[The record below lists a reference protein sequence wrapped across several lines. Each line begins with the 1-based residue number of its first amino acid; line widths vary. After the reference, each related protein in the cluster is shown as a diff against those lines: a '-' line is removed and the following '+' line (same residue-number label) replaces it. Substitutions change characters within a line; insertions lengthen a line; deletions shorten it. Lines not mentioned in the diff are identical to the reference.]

1 MNHASPTRPV
11 LSIDLM
17 AIIENFRLIQAQV
30 EPAEV
35 AAVVKADA
43 YGLGAKAVTKAL
55 STAGCKAFFVAH
67 VEEAVDLRT
76 SLPNATLFVLH
87 GFSPS
92 HTHHFATHKLSPV
105 ISSVAQLES
114 WMGSKLPTPYALHLD
129 TGMSR
134 LGLSVDEA
142 AAVSNFARPTLIMS
156 HLACADDPVELK
168 NRDQLLTFKA
178 LAKRF
183 PNSWTSLAA
192 SGGCFLGPDYSFD
205 LVRPGI
211 ALYGGNP
218 RKSGENPMRGVVTL
232 TAPIL
237 QVRSI
242 DRGDTVGYGATYVAS
257 GPRRLAVAAL
267 GYADG
272 LLRTLSNRGHGV
284 INGVKC
290 PIVGRV
296 SMDLVT
302 LDISECPPAM
312 AQPGMPVEFIGPHQP
327 IDEFARAA
335 GSLPYEIF
343 TRLGPRIVRHY
354 TGTHL

>member
-1 MNHASPTRPV
+1 MNQASPTRPV

-17 AIIENFRLIQAQV
+17 AIAENFRLLQAQV
-30 EPAEV
+30 APAEV

-43 YGLGAKAVTKAL
+43 YGMGAKAVTRAL
-55 STAGCKAFFVAH
+55 TAAGCKAFFVAH
-67 VEEAVDLRT
+67 IEEAIDLRQN
-76 SLPNATLFVLH
+76 LPQATIFVLN
-87 GFSPS
+87 GY
-92 HTHHFATHKLSPV
+92 FAGHAHLFAANKLSPV
-105 ISSVAQLES
+105 ISSLLQLES
-114 WMGSKLPTPYALHLD
+114 WLASKLSTPYALHID
-129 TGMSR
+129 SGMSR
-134 LGLSVDEA
+134 LGLSVEEA
-142 AAVSNFARPTLIMS
+142 QTASNFARPTLIMS
-156 HLACADDPVELK
+156 HLACADDPGELK
-168 NRDQLLTFKA
+168 NREQLLTFKA

-183 PNSWTSLAA
+183 PNSWTSLSA
-192 SGGCFLGPDYSFD
+192 SGGCFLGPDYTLD

-218 RKSGENPMRGVVTL
+218 RKSAENPMRGVATL

-257 GPRRLAVAAL
+257 GPRRLAVAAM

-272 LLRTLSNRGHGV
+272 LMRSLSNRGHGV
-284 INGVKC
+284 VNGIRC

-302 LDISECPPAM
+302 LDVSECPPAM
-312 AQPGMPVEFIGPHQP
+312 AQPGTLVEFIGPHQP
-327 IDEFARAA
+327 VDELARAA
-335 GSLPYEIF
+335 GTLAYEIF
-343 TRLGPRIVRHY
+343 TRLGPRVIRQY